1 MTEEENRLL
10 PAYLREMEGEPG
22 RVYGTL
28 SYNRRSKVWTCLLYT
43 SPSPRDA

>member
-10 PAYLREMEGEPG
+10 PAYLREVEGEPG

-28 SYNRRSKVWTCLLYT
+28 SYNRRSKVWTVKAIPT
-43 SPSPRDA
+43 